1 MIRLLIAYIS
11 LTLYIVFAGPVLIL
25 HAVLTGRSDFM
36 YRNGLGGLVF
46 LTRMLGVRVRVEGV
60 QNIPDGAC
68 LFIANHT
75 GNVDAPAIVGSIPRQ
90 IAVIAKESL
99 FEIPLVGRAFRIAKF
114 IPVDRSHHESALA
127 SVEAAVGEMKEGVSF
142 LIYPEGTRSADGR
155 LLPFKKG
162 AFVLA
167 IKAGVPIVPVACSGA
182 HRIWPP
188 KKNRIFPG
196 EVVVQFCPIVDASA
210 YTFEQRD
217 ALARR
222 VHNII
227 AEALPPDQRP
237 DERPDP
243 EERTD

>member
-11 LTLYIVFAGPVLIL
+11 LTLFIVFAGPVLIL

-36 YRNGLGGLVF
+36 YCNGVGGLVL
-46 LTRMLGVRVRVEGV
+46 LTRMLGVRVRVEGTK
-60 QNIPDGAC
+60 NIPDGAC

-90 IAVIAKESL
+90 IAVIAKKSL
-99 FEIPLVGRAFRIAKF
+99 FEIPLVGRAFRIARF
-114 IPVDRSHHESALA
+114 IPVDRSDHESALA
-127 SVEAAVGEMKEGVSF
+127 SVEAAVGEMKDGVSF

-182 HRIWPP
+182 HRIWP
-188 KKNRIFPG
+188 KKKRRIYAG

-217 ALARR
+217 ALAQR

-237 DERPDP
+237 DQPP

>member
-11 LTLYIVFAGPVLIL
+11 LTLFIVFAGPVLIL
-25 HAVLTGRSDFM
+25 HAVLTGRSEFM
-36 YRNGLGGLVF
+36 YRNGVGGLVF
-46 LTRMLGVRVRVEGV
+46 LTRMLGVRVRVEGTKNV
-60 QNIPDGAC
+60 PDGAC

-75 GNVDAPAIVGSIPRQ
+75 GNVDAPAIVSSIPRQ
-90 IAVIAKESL
+90 IAVIAKKSL
-99 FEIPLVGRAFRIAKF
+99 FEIPLVGRAFRIARF
-114 IPVDRSHHESALA
+114 IPVDRSDHESALA

-182 HRIWPP
+182 HRIWP
-188 KKNRIFPG
+188 KKKRRIYPG
-196 EVVVQFCPIVDASA
+196 EVVVRFCPIVDASA

-217 ALARR
+217 ALARL

-237 DERPDP
+237 GERA
-243 EERTD
+243 EERID